1 MFKRLFSL
9 KNAEKLYVRP
19 VFFSSDCIS
28 QTDYH
33 ALTLLSFNK
42 AKKYFENGK
51 FVEADKAIK
60 QAISSCKKIDTITPN
75 AFFVELKEFE
85 KELAGRNWDQYA
97 LDTGLMVKDGKYK
110 TGAVVKSKNWE
121 YFCNSKKWHALQDLR
136 YIREKAAGK
145 NLESLVEQMPEED
158 DFHSRIKELL

>member
-1 MFKRLFSL
+1 MRIESANQVDSETWEQKY
-9 KNAEKLYVRP
+9 NLYNPKDR
-19 VFFSSDCIS
+19 
-28 QTDYH
+28 
-33 ALTLLSFNK
+33 
-42 AKKYFENGK
+42 E
-51 FVEADKAIK
+51 
-60 QAISSCKKIDTITPN
+60 TI
-75 AFFVELKEFE
+75 KEFE